1 MYEFKFQDKLALAAS
16 YESLD
21 NNLHAIQIY
30 TALIHED
37 ETYLESYFRLVEL
50 YEKTGR
56 IEEASAVIEK
66 MVDINNRNEHAL
78 ITAAEFYLFH
88 SKWPE
93 ALAVMYFIDSAD
105 FPIIHFWKGLCYYN
119 LNQFESAIVTLK
131 ESYKYYKNED
141 YTAQV
146 ILLLAKVEFELR
158 NFKSALQYAEKYD
171 YIDSN
176 NWEINLFF
184 AKIYLEMDMLTHAS
198 QKISLALHK
207 KKNNVEIIKTAARI
221 YYKNDELEKA
231 EKYFNLVI
239 ENSDDVSAE
248 FYSNMASLAFKRK
261 DINKA
266 KLYYELALKIDPEY
280 EAAVNALN
288 TISSKKTGLI
298 KNDQNN
304 F

>member
-21 NNLHAIQIY
+21 NNLHAVQIY
-30 TALIHED
+30 TALINED

-66 MVDINNRNEHAL
+66 MVDINNRNEYAL
-78 ITAAEFYLFH
+78 IMAAEFYLFH
-88 SKWPE
+88 LKWRE

-105 FPIIHFWKGLCYYN
+105 FPIIQYWKGLCYYN
-119 LNQFESAIVTLK
+119 LNQFESAINPLK

-141 YTAQV
+141 YTPQV
-146 ILLLAKVEFELR
+146 IFLLAKVEFELR
-158 NFKSALQYAEKYD
+158 NFKSALEYAEKYE

-184 AKIYLEMDMLTHAS
+184 AKLYLEMDMLTHAS

-231 EKYFNLVI
+231 EKYFNLVV

-248 FYSNMASLAFKRK
+248 LYSNMASLAFKRK
-261 DINKA
+261 DFNKA
-266 KLYYELALKIDPEY
+266 QLYYELALKIDPGY
-280 EAAVNALN
+280 EAAVNAIN
-288 TISSKKTGLI
+288 TISRKKPGLI